1 MGFNMIRLLFCIS
14 LLTLASCGPT
24 TSASPDREAGPKQQ
38 IGAITGMIVGGALAN
53 DMAEGSKNE
62 GMATILGA
70 FIGGV
75 MGQSIGSQL
84 DTLDR
89 QLAQSAYSEA
99 LEYNK
104 SNVTSDWVNPDSG
117 NSGSFTPR
125 RTYSNGGRY
134 CREYTQE
141 IIIGGKKQS
150 GYGTACR
157 QPDGSWEIIS

>member
-1 MGFNMIRLLFCIS
+1 MGVSMNLQFFCIT
-14 LLTLASCGPT
+14 LLMLVSCGPT
-24 TSASPDREAGPKQQ
+24 TSLSPVEEPGPKQQ
-38 IGAITGMIVGGALAN
+38 IGAITGMIVGGSLAN

-125 RTYSNGGRY
+125 RTYSSGGRY

-157 QPDGSWEIIS
+157 QVDGSWEIFS

>member
-1 MGFNMIRLLFCIS
+1 MKRYLIAGSMIVLSACNVS
-14 LLTLASCGPT
+14 TNS
-24 TSASPDREAGPKQQ
+24 TSPGNPGPKEQ

-62 GMATILGA
+62 GLATVLGA

-84 DTLDR
+84 DELDR
-89 QLAQSAYSEA
+89 QMAQSAYNDA
-99 LEYNK
+99 LEYNR
-104 SNVTSDWVNPDSG
+104 SDVSTDWVNPDSG
-117 NSGSFTPR
+117 NSGSFTPT
-125 RTYSNGGRY
+125 RTYTMNGRY

-141 IIIGGKKQS
+141 IIIGGQKQT

-157 QPDGSWEIIS
+157 QPDGSWEIVS